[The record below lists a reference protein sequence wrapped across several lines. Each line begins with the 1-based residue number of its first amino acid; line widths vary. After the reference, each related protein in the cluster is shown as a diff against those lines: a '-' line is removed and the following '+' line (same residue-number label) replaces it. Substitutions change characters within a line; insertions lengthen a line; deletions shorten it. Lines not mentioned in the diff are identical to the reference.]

1 MACLAGLVAGI
12 VFAVLMASIPS
23 AETRAMVTTL
33 FLLGFG
39 VLAAV
44 LAIRRTGLSVGR
56 LKRAWLILSI
66 GLCLGISS
74 NLISLGLLPGEA
86 LILVDPLLMVA
97 LLCSLVALML
107 FPTAR
112 RRRADLIRLVMD
124 GLVVGGS
131 VLFMGSATIFP
142 TLLAKQDGSLGS
154 QVQILA
160 LPVLDLVIAT
170 AAILLIARS
179 AAQSRTPLILVGVAF
194 LLYSVSDMAYAVNV
208 SVGAAGLGSWWD
220 LGWMGGYFFLSLAA
234 LHPDPAE
241 PVAHRSAEPSAVRS
255 TFVFF
260 GIFLAA
266 AATNMLAEARGELD
280 IGAWI
285 VWGFLLLVVV
295 TRQIVL
301 VMDNEYLRRS
311 LEVRVQARTR
321 ELRAITH
328 QREMLLS
335 SVADGIYGVDR
346 AGTITMVNGATV
358 SLLGRSERSLI
369 GANAHDLFHAPQ
381 EDGVPYPYDN
391 CYIAEATRSGVTV
404 TGEEDVY
411 VRGDGRTMVVEVT
424 ASPLRADDE
433 VRGAVVVFR
442 DVSQRREMDRM
453 KQEFVSVVSHEL
465 RTPLTSIRGALGLL
479 SGGAYGALPPA
490 ATRMLA
496 IATSGSVRLEKLV
509 NDILE
514 IERLDTGMLPL
525 VIKSQAVEAACQ
537 ETIVTM
543 SGMAQS
549 SQISLSAPD
558 VSGWVLADKDRLVQ
572 VLINLV
578 GNAIRFSDLGDA
590 VRICAQPR
598 GDVVEISVADTGRG
612 IPAEKL
618 DSVFDRFSQVDS
630 TDARERGGT
639 GLGLAICRGLVERM
653 GGRIWVESELGV
665 GSTFRLELPAGAQP
679 EATTTEPALANDAQ
693 PQAT

>member
-44 LAIRRTGLSVGR
+44 LAIWRTGLSVGR

-241 PVAHRSAEPSAVRS
+241 PVADRSAEPSAVRS

-465 RTPLTSIRGALGLL
+465 RTPSPRSAGRSACFPVERTGHCPRPRHGCSR
-479 SGGAYGALPPA
+479 SPPRA
-490 ATRMLA
+490 A
-496 IATSGSVRLEKLV
+496 SDSEKLV

-514 IERLDTGMLPL
+514 VERLDTGMLPL

-578 GNAIRFSDLGDA
+578 GNAIRFSDPGDA